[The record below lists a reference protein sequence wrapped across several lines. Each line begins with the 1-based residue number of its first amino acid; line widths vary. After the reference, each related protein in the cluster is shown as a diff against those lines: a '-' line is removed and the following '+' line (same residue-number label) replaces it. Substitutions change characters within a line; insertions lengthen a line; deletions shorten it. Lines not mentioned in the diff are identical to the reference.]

1 MKTLEQVLAG
11 HNDAVKD
18 SALVLQDRLGI
29 RLCQFLTE
37 EQAKTIGFG
46 CQEGATWK
54 PPIPFTE
61 ENVLKQLKEDVEFG
75 WEKACGHRGISSE
88 LMYDV
93 VLGWCKI
100 LENEFADWDDYA
112 PDGTPLFIAV
122 SKRYG
127 FGIDETE
134 FVDSENDW

>member
-11 HNDAVKD
+11 HNDAIKD
-18 SALVLQDRLGI
+18 NALSIQDRLGI

-37 EQAKTIGFG
+37 EQAKTIGFK
-46 CQEGATWK
+46 CKEGATWE

-61 ENVLKQLKEDVEFG
+61 ENVLKQLKKDVEFG
-75 WEKACGHRGISSE
+75 WDKACGHKGISSE

-100 LENEFADWDDYA
+100 LENEFAYWDDYS
-112 PDGTPLFIAV
+112 PYGTPLFIAV
-122 SKRYG
+122 SKKYG
-127 FGIDETE
+127 FDVDETE
-134 FVDSENDW
+134 FVDSEDW